1 MGSHRIC
8 VIAGSATGRPEYE
21 QVARAFGAE
30 LVRRD
35 LGLLCGTSNGL
46 TWPVAEAVL
55 GASRDVIGVVPNEAR
70 WDELDRYDTAELRE
84 VRSTA
89 ERTALMVEL
98 ADAFVALP
106 GGLETL
112 SELFDVLIWAQ
123 LRLHD
128 RPVGV
133 LDAMGY
139 FEPFFSLLDRA
150 ATEGLLSAPPQDLLH
165 RDTDPSALLDRL
177 TRDLPRKTPIQRMRE
192 HCRGPE
198 LVAVL
203 YNVLDPVPTDGD
215 RKKRFEVVTPDTLVS
230 NVETGPVG

>member
-1 MGSHRIC
+1 MGIHRIC
-8 VIAGSATGRPEYE
+8 VIAGSASGRPEYE
-21 QVARAFGAE
+21 SVARALGVE

-35 LGLLCGTSNGL
+35 LGLLCGAISGL
-46 TWPVAEAVL
+46 TGPVAEAVL
-55 GASRDVIGVVPNEAR
+55 GASRDVIGVVPNDAKRE
-70 WDELDRYDTAELRE
+70 ELERYDAAELHE

-112 SELFDVLIWAQ
+112 SELFEVLIWAE

-128 RPVGV
+128 KPVGV

-139 FEPFFSLLDRA
+139 FAPFFSVLDRA
-150 ATEGLLSAPPQDLLH
+150 AADGLVSSPPQELLH

-177 TRDLPRKTPIQRMRE
+177 TGDLRKKTPAERMRE
-192 HCRGPE
+192 HFRGPE

-203 YNVLDPVPTDGD
+203 YNVLDPVPPDADREGDG
-215 RKKRFEVVTPDTLVS
+215 RLPARRVATIS
-230 NVETGPVG
+230 